1 MVPILWSVMVSY
13 SWVNRFVFSIS
24 LGDILSHN
32 NETGAYRGYN
42 RTKEELGSVCAG
54 SWLWVA
60 GHETKAKKPDEEH
73 MCRK

>member
-32 NETGAYRGYN
+32 NETGAYRGYI
-42 RTKEELGSVCAG
+42 ELKKSWGVSVQG
-54 SWLWVA
+54 P
-60 GHETKAKKPDEEH
+60 GYG
-73 MCRK
+73 